1 MDEAVKRYYAGFPQ
15 EAISMIKPLAL
26 SGNVDAQYLLGNIL
40 YSLSK
45 EGEITDFEDPVKW
58 YKMAA
63 EQNVAD
69 ANYALG
75 AIFHNRWNKS
85 RDKNDAAN
93 AIIYYQMASE
103 SGFSKAQQPLDRI
116 KFRSRISPDAAAI
129 LVKEQEATAIPKPA
143 SLVPIPGNDISS
155 VASDESQAANT
166 STETTKPKIT
176 KSAPLDKPEVA
187 AKAPIEIAPK
197 ADKPDDEITL
207 AVIESEL
214 IDKPDV
220 AAKDPIT
227 IAKIADEPDD
237 EVTLAVIKSE
247 PLDKPDVAAVEPI
260 KIAKIAD
267 ESEDK
272 VVDTVTL
279 EEIANQ
285 CQKYTETGF
294 NFYAETIEGALLSGK
309 ALVVAVKPD
318 SAEPGSFLI
327 NLSSKLL
334 GLMIFVDLH
343 DVPEDITVKFKEGK
357 QYAIAG
363 IIVNSKVVGSD
374 CAVRAMYQ

>member
-1 MDEAVKRYYAGFPQ
+1 MDKAVKKYYAGFPE

-45 EGEITDFEDPVKW
+45 AGGITDFEDPVKW

-63 EQNVAD
+63 EKDVAD

-75 AIFHNRWNKS
+75 AIFHNKWNKS

-93 AIIYYQMASE
+93 AIIYYQVAIE
-103 SGFSKAQQPLDRI
+103 LGFSKAQQPLDRI

-129 LVKEQEATAIPKPA
+129 LVKEQEARAIPKSA
-143 SLVPIPGNDISS
+143 SMVQISDNDISS
-155 VASDESQAANT
+155 LASDESQAANS
-166 STETTKPKIT
+166 STLTKNHTTT
-176 KSAPLDKPEVA
+176 KSAPLDKPEV
-187 AKAPIEIAPK
+187 
-197 ADKPDDEITL
+197 T
-207 AVIESEL
+207 
-214 IDKPDV
+214 
-220 AAKDPIT
+220 AKD
-227 IAKIADEPDD
+227 
-237 EVTLAVIKSE
+237 
-247 PLDKPDVAAVEPI
+247 PI

-267 ESEDK
+267 EPADEDAVAVIKSEPLDEPDVAAKEVIKIAQIVDESEDE
-272 VVDTVTL
+272 VMVTVTL

-309 ALVVAVKPD
+309 ASVIAVKPD
-318 SAEPGSFLI
+318 PAEPGSFRI
-327 NLSSKLL
+327 NFSSKLL
-334 GLMIFVDLH
+334 GLMVFVDLH
-343 DVPEDITVKFKEGK
+343 DVPEEIAVRFEKGNR
-357 QYAIAG
+357 YAITG

-374 CAVRAMYQ
+374 CAVRAMHQKLND

>member
-1 MDEAVKRYYAGFPQ
+1 M
-15 EAISMIKPLAL
+15 
-26 SGNVDAQYLLGNIL
+26 
-40 YSLSK
+40 
-45 EGEITDFEDPVKW
+45 
-58 YKMAA
+58 
-63 EQNVAD
+63 
-69 ANYALG
+69 
-75 AIFHNRWNKS
+75 
-85 RDKNDAAN
+85 
-93 AIIYYQMASE
+93 
-103 SGFSKAQQPLDRI
+103 
-116 KFRSRISPDAAAI
+116 
-129 LVKEQEATAIPKPA
+129 
-143 SLVPIPGNDISS
+143 
-155 VASDESQAANT
+155 
-166 STETTKPKIT
+166 
-176 KSAPLDKPEVA
+176 
-187 AKAPIEIAPK
+187 
-197 ADKPDDEITL
+197 
-207 AVIESEL
+207 
-214 IDKPDV
+214 
-220 AAKDPIT
+220 
-227 IAKIADEPDD
+227 
-237 EVTLAVIKSE
+237 IKSE

-260 KIAKIAD
+260 KIAQIAD

-272 VVDTVTL
+272 VVVTVTL

-343 DVPEDITVKFKEGK
+343 DVPKDIAVKFKEGK